1 MLDPFLAASAPPQ
14 HLPGVLHSLEPTL
27 NRFGYLALALVFLE
41 DFGVP
46 VPGETVLIIAAVYAG
61 TGRFNVWLVALLGFL
76 AAILGDNVGF
86 AIGHFGGR
94 PLAERFGKYIFLTPE
109 RLDKT
114 ASFFDRHGG
123 KVIVIARFV
132 EGLRQANGI
141 IAGITGMHWTKF
153 VPFNALGAAL
163 WVAVWVSIGYFSG
176 SNIDSIYHTATK
188 YEAVF
193 GIVVG
198 LLIVAWIAWRVWKHQ
213 KGRAAKIAAM
223 ADDAMSDR
231 TEAESP
237 TADATEPTT
246 TEPTTTEPTTTEPT
260 SPQSP
265 SPTDRPRPLPLRV
278 QKRPSRRL
286 DRLQRRPATRPA
298 LDLGVPVGV
307 EVLID
312 REEVRDLGAK
322 LARQVVD
329 VLERVPTRV
338 VQRHAH
344 DVVVGTLLVGHL
356 EQPDRLG
363 QDVAAGEGR
372 L

>member
-1 MLDPFLAASAPPQ
+1 MLDPFLLAASAPPQ

-94 PLAERFGKYIFLTPE
+94 PLADRFGKYIFLTPE

-163 WVAVWVSIGYFSG
+163 WVGTWVTIGYFAG
-176 SNIDSIYHTATK
+176 RHITTIYDYITRYSYYA
-188 YEAVF
+188 
-193 GIVVG
+193 
-198 LLIVAWIAWRVWKHQ
+198 LIVLAVLAVGYIAGRLRRRR
-213 KGRAAKIAAM
+213 RAAARSRAADR
-223 ADDAMSDR
+223 AVKASDR
-231 TEAESP
+231 S
-237 TADATEPTT
+237 
-246 TEPTTTEPTTTEPT
+246 
-260 SPQSP
+260 
-265 SPTDRPRPLPLRV
+265 
-278 QKRPSRRL
+278 
-286 DRLQRRPATRPA
+286 
-298 LDLGVPVGV
+298 
-307 EVLID
+307 
-312 REEVRDLGAK
+312 
-322 LARQVVD
+322 
-329 VLERVPTRV
+329 
-338 VQRHAH
+338 
-344 DVVVGTLLVGHL
+344 
-356 EQPDRLG
+356 
-363 QDVAAGEGR
+363 
-372 L
+372 

>member
-1 MLDPFLAASAPPQ
+1 MLDPLLAASAPPQ

-27 NRFGYLALALVFLE
+27 NRFGYLALALIFLE

-61 TGRFNVWLVALLGFL
+61 TGRFNVWLVALIGFL

-114 ASFFDRHGG
+114 ANFFDRHGG

-163 WVAVWVSIGYFSG
+163 WVGVWVSIGYFSG
-176 SNIDSIYHTATK
+176 SNIDSIYATATR

-198 LLIVAWIAWRVWKHQ
+198 VLVVAWIARRVWKHQ
-213 KGRAAKIAAM
+213 KGRAARIAAQSES
-223 ADDAMSDR
+223 AMSER
-231 TEAESP
+231 IESESTAPAEPEAGATEA
-237 TADATEPTT
+237 AATEPAAPAAST
-246 TEPTTTEPTTTEPT
+246 TEPGHSATKSAQPDP
-260 SPQSP
+260 
-265 SPTDRPRPLPLRV
+265 
-278 QKRPSRRL
+278 
-286 DRLQRRPATRPA
+286 PATETAATDSAEPEAPA
-298 LDLGVPVGV
+298 TERGP
-307 EVLID
+307 EQ
-312 REEVRDLGAK
+312 RDI
-322 LARQVVD
+322 
-329 VLERVPTRV
+329 
-338 VQRHAH
+338 
-344 DVVVGTLLVGHL
+344 
-356 EQPDRLG
+356 
-363 QDVAAGEGR
+363 
-372 L
+372 

>member
-1 MLDPFLAASAPPQ
+1 MGRVSTVLDPLLAASAPPQ

-27 NRFGYLALALVFLE
+27 NRFGYLALALIFLE

-61 TGRFNVWLVALLGFL
+61 TGRFNVWLVGLIGFL

-114 ASFFDRHGG
+114 ANFFDRHGG

-163 WVAVWVSIGYFSG
+163 WVGVWVSIGYFSG
-176 SNIDSIYHTATK
+176 SNIDSIYRTATR

-198 LLIVAWIAWRVWKHQ
+198 LLIVAWIARRVWKYQ
-213 KGRAAKIAAM
+213 KGRAAKIAASSESAM
-223 ADDAMSDR
+223 AERNESGAA
-231 TEAESP
+231 TETSATEISATEISATQISATETSATEP
-237 TADATEPTT
+237 TTTQPTTAEPTT
-246 TEPTTTEPTTTEPT
+246 TEPTEPAPT
-260 SPQSP
+260 ASKPDRPVPRPTPPPPETPAARPRSLPAPPRDPP
-265 SPTDRPRPLPLRV
+265 SP
-278 QKRPSRRL
+278 
-286 DRLQRRPATRPA
+286 
-298 LDLGVPVGV
+298 
-307 EVLID
+307 
-312 REEVRDLGAK
+312 
-322 LARQVVD
+322 
-329 VLERVPTRV
+329 
-338 VQRHAH
+338 
-344 DVVVGTLLVGHL
+344 
-356 EQPDRLG
+356 
-363 QDVAAGEGR
+363 
-372 L
+372 